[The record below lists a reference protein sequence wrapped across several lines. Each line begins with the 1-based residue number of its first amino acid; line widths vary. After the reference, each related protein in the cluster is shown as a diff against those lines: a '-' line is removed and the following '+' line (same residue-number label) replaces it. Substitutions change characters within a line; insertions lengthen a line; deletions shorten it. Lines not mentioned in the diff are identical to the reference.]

1 MKALIM
7 PQWVSSHFVWLFKVR
22 LVLDLLQDLM
32 HWFLEHSVNHLR
44 DRRSRLSSKI
54 PLGSVIVVFVRLEIP
69 PLLRDNLTLR
79 FAFLL
84 VFLDLLVLINAIHKL
99 TNTPYWLLSQGFF
112 KSCSVG
118 NLTLKVLM
126 ATSSK
131 SPSISLNISQYLSKY
146 VFRVS
151 LAWTCTRESLRAEE
165 PYYT

>member
-1 MKALIM
+1 MPLLLVVLAMKALIM

-84 VFLDLLVLINAIHKL
+84 VFLDLLVLINAIHKPMNTLYRLLGQIFSQIMLGGQADLEGPYNHDIKIRINLIKHLLVPVQVCFQGL
-99 TNTPYWLLSQGFF
+99 TFSHGH
-112 KSCSVG
+112 
-118 NLTLKVLM
+118 
-126 ATSSK
+126 
-131 SPSISLNISQYLSKY
+131 
-146 VFRVS
+146 
-151 LAWTCTRESLRAEE
+151 E
-165 PYYT
+165 